1 MGQKHITRYTNM
13 NVYKMPLIPDDV
25 VPMRETAITTHF
37 PFLSPMLIKYV
48 LWFCHFRWIVA
59 ILFTLFGLL
68 CFFPGIIQPLGLKSQ
83 TSWAFLTAGLLV
95 LSNMIVSL
103 HIMKMRK
110 LENNEF
116 IMLNIWVQIL
126 TDLIILTGVV
136 HFVGSLDTYISFAYI
151 FHIVLA
157 CIFFS
162 YKHSFFV
169 TLFASFLFVSCV
181 MLE

>member
-1 MGQKHITRYTNM
+1 MHDYE
-13 NVYKMPLIPDDV
+13 MPLLPDEV
-25 VPMRETAITTHF
+25 VQMREASTSTHF
-37 PFLSPMLIKYV
+37 PFLAPMLIKYA
-48 LWFCHFRWIVA
+48 LWFCHFRWVVA
-59 ILFTLFGLL
+59 LLFTVFGMLS
-68 CFFPGIIQPLGLKSQ
+68 FFPGIIRPLGLRPQ
-83 TSWAFLTAGLLV
+83 TSWGFLIAGLLAV
-95 LSNMIVSL
+95 SNTVFISHV
-103 HIMKMRK
+103 MKMRT
-110 LENNEF
+110 LEKNES
-116 IMLNIWVQIL
+116 IMLNIWAQVI